1 LGDTGA
7 QARLADAASHL
18 ADAQYG
24 QTRRPGTS
32 GGSRRRP
39 LLIPLLVVFV
49 LSVVG
54 VVWAGFASGRVSLG
68 CTFAPADRCLRI
80 LFVGNSYTST
90 NDLPLTF
97 SRLASSG
104 GWTAET
110 TMVAP
115 GGASLADHAAN
126 DTLAAG
132 IADGSGR
139 GPWTAVI
146 LQEQSDIPALAANR
160 DALMA
165 PAASMLARRI
175 VISGARP
182 YLLETWAHRDG
193 LPSAGLDY
201 AAMQAA
207 IDEAYRSVA
216 RQTGSGLVP
225 AGEAWE
231 RAQAA
236 ALPIEL
242 WVDDGSHPAPA
253 GTYLVACVLYQ
264 ALTRSSPVGLSET
277 AGLDAATAAALQR
290 IAAGE

>member
-1 LGDTGA
+1 
-7 QARLADAASHL
+7 LADAVAGV
-18 ADAQYG
+18 ADASARQA
-24 QTRRPGTS
+24 RRRAAS
-32 GGSRRRP
+32 GGFRRRP
-39 LLIPLLVVFV
+39 LLIPLLVAFV
-49 LSVVG
+49 LTAVV
-54 VVWAGFASGRVSLG
+54 VAWAGFASGRLSLG
-68 CTFAPADRCLRI
+68 CAVAPADRCLRI

-115 GGASLADHAAN
+115 GGASLADHASN
-126 DTLAAG
+126 ESLAAM
-132 IADGSGR
+132 IAAGNGR

-146 LQEQSDIPALAANR
+146 LQEQSDIPTLAANR

-165 PAASMLARRI
+165 PAASTLARHALM
-175 VISGARP
+175 SGARP

-193 LPSAGLDY
+193 MPSAGLDY

-207 IDEAYRSVA
+207 IDEAYRLVA

-225 AGEAWE
+225 AGEAWQ
-231 RAQAA
+231 RAA
-236 ALPIEL
+236 AEATSPAL
-242 WVDDGSHPAPA
+242 WSDDGSHPAPA

-264 ALTRSSPVGLSET
+264 ALTGASPMGLGET

-290 IAAGE
+290 IAAGQ